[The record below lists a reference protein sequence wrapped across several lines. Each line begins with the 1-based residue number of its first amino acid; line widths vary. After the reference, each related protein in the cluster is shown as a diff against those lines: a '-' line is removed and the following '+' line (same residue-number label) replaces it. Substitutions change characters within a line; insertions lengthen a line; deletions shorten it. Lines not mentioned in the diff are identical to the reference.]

1 MKQYLFIRKTL
12 AFLLVFTMMLA
23 TLVGCAEKEPMES
36 AGEVSDLSEEKHFAV
51 ESITTS
57 SDESAEE
64 SFGQEIVSG
73 MTQNPEAS
81 AGEFVVSEKKYEFKG
96 NNLMLLYVENST
108 NKHYDVTISGKYL
121 DQDGKVLKE
130 ESQTYRAFPAGW
142 KNYFI
147 FRPKMA
153 FDSFDYTLEVQ
164 EFQVNT
170 IEDQLEAY
178 NGEPLSSYAELIYSK
193 KPVWTRGWLPGQ
205 SAVELDL
212 EYELINHHES
222 VRLSVQFHMLLLDE
236 RGEIYMTDWEWD
248 EAAGFVNSVSGTS
261 ADPIGGEDDG
271 KAHIPV
277 KTQPASAER
286 TIPEELQ
293 GDFTIIFAIL
303 SVHDYN
309 IGKEHFG
316 W

>member
-1 MKQYLFIRKTL
+1 MKQYLFIRKTF

-23 TLVGCAEKEPMES
+23 ILVGCAEKEPMES

-57 SDESAEE
+57 SDDSAEE

-81 AGEFVVSEKKYEFKG
+81 AGEFIVSEKKYEFKG
-96 NNLMLLYVENST
+96 NNLMLLYVENGT
-108 NKHYDVTISGKYL
+108 NRHYDVTINGKYL

-153 FDSFDYTLEVQ
+153 FDSFDYTVEVQ
-164 EFQVNT
+164 EFQVET
-170 IEDQLEAY
+170 MEDQLEAY
-178 NGEPLSSYAELIYSK
+178 NGEPLSTYAELTYSK
-193 KPVWTRGWLPGQ
+193 KLVWERGYLPGQ
-205 SAVELDL
+205 SAVDL
-212 EYELINHHES
+212 CLKYELINHHES
-222 VRLSVQFHMLLLDE
+222 VRLSVQFHMLILDE
-236 RGEIYMTDWEWD
+236 QGEIYMTDWEWN
-248 EAAGFVNSVSGTS
+248 EASGMVNGVSGTA

-271 KAHIPV
+271 KATCSL
-277 KTQPASAER
+277 KTQPADADR
-286 TIPEELQ
+286 TIPDNVQ
-293 GDFTIIFAIL
+293 GKCTVIFAIL
-303 SVHDYN
+303 SVHDSN